1 MKDKRWQRL
10 PYYILYAPFAPI
22 LAYMWLNRHKIN
34 TCMDNGGFYNSSK
47 YKYLSAL
54 PKEWIPRTQLN
65 GFNTL
70 NFPLVVKPDNGQRGK
85 GVQLIAGPTNLSI
98 KTDWLFQEYCTLP
111 KECGIFYVDGKIT
124 SVTGK
129 IFKEGQ
135 PIGSHNLGTTF
146 INENGRINPRLTSAI
161 RTIADT
167 LPGFQYGRM
176 DIKFNTWEELQ
187 QLLNFKVIEI
197 NGLNSELTH
206 IYHPGYSLLKAYKEI
221 FINYKKLLAL

>member
-47 YKYLSAL
+47 YKYLKLL
-54 PKEWIPRTQLN
+54 PQAWYPQTQLN
-65 GFNTL
+65 GFNQL
-70 NFPLVVKPDNGQRGK
+70 IFPLIVKPDNGMRGK
-85 GVQLIAGPTNLSI
+85 GVQMMTEPINLSN
-98 KTDWLFQEYCTLP
+98 KVDWLFQEYSALP
-111 KECGIFYVDGKIT
+111 NECGVFYVNGEIT
-124 SVTGK
+124 SLISKV
-129 IFKEGQ
+129 FKEGQ

-146 INENGRINPRLTSAI
+146 IDERKRITPELTKAI
-161 RTIADT
+161 ERIAAY
-167 LPGFQYGRM
+167 LPEFTYGRM
-176 DIKFNTWEELQ
+176 DIKFNTWEELEN
-187 QLLNFKVIEI
+187 LENFKIIEI

-221 FINYKKLLAL
+221 FINYRKLLTL